1 MRREQGRTE
10 GGEEQRRSAAEA
22 DGRRRTARARRD
34 GMAEGPRLDQ
44 PKALRPRRTL
54 RPKVDAE
61 KFGQASENIARY
73 FGTAQYLV
81 IQTALVV
88 IWIAL
93 NILVVTRSIH
103 WDPYPFILLNLAF
116 STQAAY
122 AAPLI
127 LLAQNRQAD
136 RDKVQNE
143 QDRSRDEQAIANTEY
158 LLREVATLRLAMN
171 DMATRDFIR
180 SELQALVKELE
191 QVRVED
197 R

>member
-1 MRREQGRTE
+1 VAGERERERQRIRAGHRRGPASE
-10 GGEEQRRSAAEA
+10 GL
-22 DGRRRTARARRD
+22 
-34 GMAEGPRLDQ
+34 RLDQ
-44 PKALRPRRTL
+44 PKALRPRPSL
-54 RPKVDAE
+54 RPKVDGE
-61 KFGQASENIARY
+61 KFGQASENLARY

-81 IQTALVV
+81 IQTAIV
-88 IWIAL
+88 IVWILL
-93 NILVVTRSIH
+93 NALVVTHTIH

-143 QDRSRDEQAIANTEY
+143 QDRARDEQAVANTEY
-158 LLREVATLRLAMN
+158 LLREVASLRIAVN
-171 DMATRDFIR
+171 DVATRDFMR
-180 SELQALVKELE
+180 SELQALFKELE
-191 QVRVED
+191 QARLDE

>member
-1 MRREQGRTE
+1 VAREHERA
-10 GGEEQRRSAAEA
+10 GGGIRS
-22 DGRRRTARARRD
+22 GRRRAA
-34 GMAEGPRLDQ
+34 ASEGLRLDQ
-44 PKALRPRRTL
+44 PKALRPRPSL
-54 RPKVDAE
+54 RPKVNGE
-61 KFGQASENIARY
+61 KFGQASENLARY

-81 IQTALVV
+81 IQTAIV
-88 IWIAL
+88 IVWILL
-93 NILVVTRSIH
+93 NALVVTHAIH

-143 QDRSRDEQAIANTEY
+143 QDRARDEQSVANTEY
-158 LLREVATLRLAMN
+158 LLREVASLRIAVN
-171 DMATRDFIR
+171 DVATRDFVR
-180 SELQALVKELE
+180 SELQALFKELE
-191 QVRVED
+191 QVRLEE

>member
-1 MRREQGRTE
+1 VSTQENERT
-10 GGEEQRRSAAEA
+10 
-22 DGRRRTARARRD
+22 RRRRRAD
-34 GMAEGPRLDQ
+34 VIEGLRLDQ
-44 PKALRPRRTL
+44 PKALRQRPSL
-54 RPKVDAE
+54 RPRMKVDVE
-61 KFGQASENIARY
+61 KFGQASEDLARF

-81 IQTALVV
+81 IQTMIV
-88 IWIAL
+88 IVWIAL
-93 NILVVTRSIH
+93 NILVVTRGIR

-143 QDRSRDEQAIANTEY
+143 QDRSRDEQNIANTEY
-158 LLREVATLRLAMN
+158 LLREVASLRLAVN
-171 DMATRDFIR
+171 DVATRDFVR
-180 SELQALVKELE
+180 SELQSLFKELE
-191 QVRVED
+191 QARAED

>member
-1 MRREQGRTE
+1 VAG
-10 GGEEQRRSAAEA
+10 EQRREHDRERLRIRA
-22 DGRRRTARARRD
+22 GRRRGD
-34 GMAEGPRLDQ
+34 GSEGPRLDQ
-44 PKALRPRRTL
+44 PKALRPRPSL

-61 KFGQASENIARY
+61 KFGQASENLARY

-81 IQTALVV
+81 IQTAIV
-88 IWIAL
+88 IVWILL
-93 NILVVTRSIH
+93 NALVVTKTVH

-136 RDKVQNE
+136 RDKVQYE
-143 QDRSRDEQAIANTEY
+143 QDRARDEQSVANTEY
-158 LLREVATLRLAMN
+158 LLREVASLRLAVN
-171 DMATRDFIR
+171 DVATRDFVR
-180 SELQALVKELE
+180 SELQALFKELE
-191 QVRVED
+191 QARLEE